1 MEKLQAAIEIARK
14 RREAERGDT
23 PPAPVPAAGQGAGR
37 GPAPGP
43 DPSPAPQAPPQ
54 PAGRAA
60 TAPATARPAH
70 APQASRPAA
79 GGAGTGRDGLW
90 QALAPIDLDQA
101 ALVRSRILSH
111 SASRE
116 STPFDVLRTK
126 VLYQMR
132 QNGWRRLAITSPLPR
147 CGKTTTAVNLALALG
162 RQPELRSM
170 LFDFDLRGPAVA
182 DKLGLPRPASI
193 APLLRGDR
201 DMADHGCRFGPNLAL
216 ALSGE
221 PEPDPTRLLM
231 AETTRDTLARI
242 QDSYAPDILI
252 FDLPSI
258 LIGDDARAFLQHVD
272 CALILA
278 RADQTRYGDL
288 DSCEREVAEY
298 TNILGVVLNGYRHS
312 DGKVDAEGGA

>member
-14 RREAERGDT
+14 MREAERGAPLSPAPSLSPSSAASPDAAI
-23 PPAPVPAAGQGAGR
+23 PAPVL
-37 GPAPGP
+37 
-43 DPSPAPQAPPQ
+43 D
-54 PAGRAA
+54 
-60 TAPATARPAH
+60 TDAR
-70 APQASRPAA
+70 
-79 GGAGTGRDGLW
+79 W
-90 QALAPIDLDQA
+90 QALPEIGLDPA
-101 ALVRSRILSH
+101 ALIRSRILSQ
-111 SASRE
+111 SASQE

-126 VLYQMR
+126 ILYQMR

-170 LFDFDLRGPAVA
+170 LFDFDLRGPSVA
-182 DKLGLPRPASI
+182 GKLDLPQPPSI

-201 DMADHGCRFGPNLAL
+201 DFADHGQRIGPNLAL

-221 PEPDPTRLLM
+221 AQTDPTRLLM
-231 AETTRDTLARI
+231 AEATRDTLARI
-242 QDSYAPDILI
+242 QGDYAPDIMI

-278 RADQTRYGDL
+278 RADQTRYGDF
-288 DSCEREVAEY
+288 DSCEREVGEY
-298 TNILGVVLNGYRHS
+298 TNVLGVVLNGYRH
-312 DGKVDAEGGA
+312 GGGMADAEGGSA